1 MKSVL
6 LAKTS
11 LSMVHLQ
18 PVNVSTHIRTHARTH
33 THTYTHLVI
42 MRIPNSNDNVLCECE
57 YVHACMSVIMG
68 ELAQDES
75 VLTLYY
81 IALDQN
87 Q

>member
-6 LAKTS
+6 LGKTS

-18 PVNVSTHIRTHARTH
+18 PVIVSTHTHARTH
-33 THTYTHLVI
+33 ACTHTYTHLVI

-75 VLTLYY
+75 VLTLY
-81 IALDQN
+81 
-87 Q
+87 